1 MLTSNL
7 IPHVLEQPSPDTLKI
22 KKIELQYFKFLGASK
37 PKNIIR
43 IIKIG

>member
-22 KKIELQYFKFLGASK
+22 KKIELQYFKFLGGK
-37 PKNIIR
+37 QTKEHN
-43 IIKIG
+43 